1 MFDQRIVC
9 VVCFVFVFDQQIDC
23 VVCVVC
29 VYDPSADFVCVH
41 DPSAGFVCALD
52 VLRKARTYAVCS
64 ATHVTYFLDYSM
76 NCLFTPEL

>member
-1 MFDQRIVC
+1 M
-9 VVCFVFVFDQQIDC
+9 
-23 VVCVVC
+23 
-29 VYDPSADFVCVH
+29 SARERYALFSCSISGSIASFALFACTICLLTKFVCVH

-52 VLRKARTYAVCS
+52 MLRKARTYAVCS